1 MAESA
6 IMVKNISKS
15 FGKVNAVRD
24 LSFEVEANTCF
35 GFLGPNGAG
44 KTTMMKMLYGK
55 CTYNPAPIAGNRRTN
70 LKKQF
75 GQLRADNWCG
85 ASGGVDSTHSAGSGQ
100 TSSPQGS
107 INVLG
112 YDPASN
118 ELAIKYLSGVVP
130 QDNNLDDE
138 LDVIS
143 NLMVYSRFYALPR
156 KTAMSRIDY
165 LLGFMELSEKRAAR
179 IKELSGGMQRR
190 LIIARAL
197 MNNPKLLILDEP
209 TTGLDPQVR
218 HLIWDKLRQ
227 LKRHG
232 TTILLTTHYM
242 EEAFALCDTILI
254 MDKGTGVMRGP
265 PAELLAKNV
274 EKHVLEITGSCKLE
288 TIADAA
294 TLQKVRIDRTQETTR
309 VYCDDDQLLRQLAGG
324 GPKDAR
330 YFLRQSNL
338 EDVFLKATGRA
349 LNERQ

>member
-1 MAESA
+1 MAGTA
-6 IMVKNISKS
+6 ITVKGVSKS
-15 FGKVNAVRD
+15 FGEVEAVRD

-55 CTYNPAPIAGNRRTN
+55 CTKGENC
-70 LKKQF
+70 
-75 GQLRADNWCG
+75 D
-85 ASGGVDSTHSAGSGQ
+85 
-100 TSSPQGS
+100 GS

-112 YDPASN
+112 YDPAN
-118 ELAIKYLSGVVP
+118 DELAIKYLSGVVP

-143 NLMVYSRFYALPR
+143 NLMVYSRFYALAR
-156 KTAMSRIDY
+156 KTATSRINY
-165 LLGFMELSEKRAAR
+165 LLEFMELSDKRTAR
-179 IKELSGGMQRR
+179 IRELSGGMQRR

-242 EEAFALCDTILI
+242 EEAFAICDEILI
-254 MDKGTGVMRGP
+254 MDKGAGILRGS
-265 PAELLAKNV
+265 PAELLTQNV
-274 EKHVLEITGSCKLE
+274 EKHVLEISGSLPLE
-288 TIADAA
+288 KIADGGM
-294 TLQKVRIDRTQETTR
+294 LQKLRIDRTQETMR
-309 VYCDDDQLLRQLAGG
+309 VYCDDDQILRQLAG
-324 GPKDAR
+324 R
-330 YFLRQSNL
+330 LQSEHYYLRQANL

>member
-1 MAESA
+1 MTQFA
-6 IMVKNISKS
+6 ITVKNISKS
-15 FGKVNAVRD
+15 FGKVKAVAS
-24 LSFEVEANTCF
+24 LSFEVERDCCY

-55 CTYNPAPIAGNRRTN
+55 CTIESKDGASIDVFGYNPV
-70 LKKQF
+70 K
-75 GQLRADNWCG
+75 D
-85 ASGGVDSTHSAGSGQ
+85 
-100 TSSPQGS
+100 
-107 INVLG
+107 
-112 YDPASN
+112 

-130 QDNNLDDE
+130 QDNNLDEE

-156 KTAMSRIDY
+156 KAATSRIDY
-165 LLGFMELSEKRAAR
+165 LLDFMELSDKRTAR
-179 IKELSGGMQRR
+179 IRELSGGMQRR
-190 LIIARAL
+190 LVIARAL

-254 MDKGTGVMRGP
+254 MDKGEGILRGS

-274 EKHVLEITGSCKLE
+274 EKFVLEITGSHSPDVKPEL
-288 TIADAA
+288 
-294 TLQKVRIDRTQETTR
+294 KVRIDRTQETTR
-309 VYCDDDQLLRQLAGG
+309 IYCDDEKYLRYIADGLQGAH
-324 GPKDAR
+324 
-330 YFLRQSNL
+330 YFMRQTNL

-349 LNERQ
+349 LNEKQ